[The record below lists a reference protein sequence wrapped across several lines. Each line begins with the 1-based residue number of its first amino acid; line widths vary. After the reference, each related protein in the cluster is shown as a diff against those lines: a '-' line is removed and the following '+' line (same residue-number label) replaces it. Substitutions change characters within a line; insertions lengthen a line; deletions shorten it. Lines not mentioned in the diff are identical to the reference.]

1 MPATSCGRR
10 LFCAPAPEPVPR
22 FKRSCLLSAARP
34 ATRAKGRL
42 VRRSCFCRREPPEE
56 LFFGPTPCSFPA
68 RPVPP
73 PVFTNSA
80 TYAAIFSLSLL
91 RALGCGER
99 AQQDCAPTNQGAKWR
114 GEAWFARQ
122 KMRVVGRRSAD
133 FQSAPEC
140 RLEACGTS
148 NLRNR
153 AASLRPYEFVWW
165 PDRLLVGFR

>member
-99 AQQDCAPTNQGAKWR
+99 AQQDCAPTNQGGKMAGR
-114 GEAWFARQ
+114 G
-122 KMRVVGRRSAD
+122 VVCAAEDACVVRRSAD
-133 FQSAPEC
+133 FQSAPDC
-140 RLEACGTS
+140 RLEACATS

-153 AASLRPYEFVWW
+153 AASLRP
-165 PDRLLVGFR
+165 